1 MAWTNNYIR
10 EKTMRGNQSFM
21 SQFKKYIWAFHIF
34 LRLKFFRLSRRL
46 LSTFHQISIMHYSD
60 VIMGGTASQITSL
73 VIFTQPIIQT
83 KIQENIKVP
92 RHWLCAGNSP
102 VTCEFPAQ
110 MASNAKNVSIW
121 WRHHDGCRCN
131 GDTRSQGTIGHDIN
145 LFPQYI
151 FSHQHYKIQFIQ
163 NYVLH
168 VSCETIFW
176 SVTFVA
182 IFVVSKQEEIHNA
195 IRDYI
200 PNICLACCHGDMSAV
215 YIEYVPWNN
224 MHKHCLSFLFI
235 FATSFLIELMGYKF
249 ALKLVTST
257 HTDLRAHIPNGEVS
271 HYIVDLNLY

>member
-1 MAWTNNYIR
+1 MAWMNNYIR

-131 GDTRSQGTIGHDIN
+131 GDTRSQGNIGHDIN

-151 FSHQHYKIQFIQ
+151 QPSALQDSIHSKLCFARFLWD
-163 NYVLH
+163 NFL
-168 VSCETIFW
+168 VS
-176 SVTFVA
+176 
-182 IFVVSKQEEIHNA
+182 
-195 IRDYI
+195 
-200 PNICLACCHGDMSAV
+200 NICCHFCGVEARRNS
-215 YIEYVPWNN
+215 
-224 MHKHCLSFLFI
+224 
-235 FATSFLIELMGYKF
+235 
-249 ALKLVTST
+249 
-257 HTDLRAHIPNGEVS
+257 
-271 HYIVDLNLY
+271 